1 MANETTI
8 VVKAKDES
16 GPGVKSAETR
26 ISGLK
31 KTIQNIAKTAGD
43 VGAEAGRAIAK
54 GVEKAGPAVAK
65 AAGAV
70 GAAGAGLFAKGFSDN
85 MSIEAANDKLAAQLG
100 MNAEGAKSF
109 GKIAGDLYADA
120 YGESLGQVNDALRAV
135 NNNIGEMDSDAE
147 LQAIT
152 ATTLDL
158 ASAFDIDLNQATAAA
173 GQLMKTGLAKN
184 ATEAM
189 DIITSGFQQGVNK
202 SDDFLDTLNEYGT
215 KFRDLGLSGQEATGL
230 MQQGLKAGARDADT
244 VADALKELAIRS
256 IDGSKTTADGFKA
269 IGLNGDKM
277 KESFAK
283 GGTAAHDALAQT
295 LDALRAVKD
304 PAERDAAAVEL
315 FGTKAEDL
323 GDSLYALDL
332 DSATAGLGNVEGA
345 AKRMGDTLNDN
356 GVARVEAMKRGFE
369 QWTQQM
375 AGAEGPM
382 GGVSAAVVAF
392 AGPALAMA
400 GQLGSLAT
408 GLAAVNVGSIAS
420 AASTVKDTAVKVVN
434 TAATYAASAAA
445 KAWAAGQWLLNAA
458 LSANPIGIVII
469 AIIALVAAIVYAY
482 RHSEKFRAIVQVAL
496 RAVGAAWDWLKS
508 KVSAAVEWIKIKSL
522 QLLAAFLNFPGRM
535 RAGFSKVFTYLIEP
549 FANGI
554 SWVRAQLD
562 KLMGY
567 IAGIPGRIKSSV
579 SGAVSGLGSFLPG
592 FAHGGIVGHAAE
604 GGARGGLVK
613 VGEHGEELVRLPYGS
628 QVIPN
633 GKTQDML
640 SGAGSGGRT
649 VLEIRSDG
657 SKLAD
662 LLLEILRKAI
672 RVRGGNVQLVLGRS

>member
-43 VGAEAGRAIAK
+43 VGAEAGRNIAK
-54 GVEKAGPAVAK
+54 GIEKAGPALAK
-65 AAGAV
+65 TAGAV
-70 GAAGAGLFAKGFSDN
+70 GAAGAGLFAKGFADN
-85 MSIEAANDKLAAQLG
+85 MEIGAANDKLAAQLG
-100 MNAEGAKSF
+100 VGSADAQKL
-109 GKIAGDLYADA
+109 GKLSGDLYANNF
-120 YGESLGQVNDALRAV
+120 GESIGQVNEAIRGVSQNLAGMVDDSEMEAV
-135 NNNIGEMDSDAE
+135 TGDVLN
-147 LQAIT
+147 
-152 ATTLDL
+152 L
-158 ASAFDIDLNQATAAA
+158 ASAFDVDLNGATAAA
-173 GQLMKTGLAKN
+173 GQLMKTGLADN
-184 ATEAM
+184 AEQAM
-189 DIITSGFQQGVNK
+189 DIITSGFQKGVDK
-202 SDDFLDTLNEYGT
+202 SGDFLDTLNEYGT
-215 KFRDLGLSGQEATGL
+215 KFRDLGLNGVEATGL
-230 MQQGLKAGARDADT
+230 MSQGLQAGARDADT

-256 IDGSKTTADGFKA
+256 IDGSKTTADGFKS

-277 KESFAK
+277 SQAFAK
-283 GGTAAHDALAQT
+283 GGTAAHDALGQT
-295 LDALRAVKD
+295 LDALRAVQD
-304 PAERDAAAVEL
+304 PAKRDAAAVEL

-323 GDSLYALDL
+323 GDSLYSLDL
-332 DSATAGLGNVEGA
+332 NSAAEGMGNVEGA
-345 AKRMGDTLNDN
+345 AKRMGDTLADN
-356 GVARVEAMKRGFE
+356 GAAKVETMKRGFE

-375 AGAEGPM
+375 ASAQGPM
-382 GGVSAAVVAF
+382 GSVSAAVVAF

-408 GLAAVNVGSIAS
+408 GLAAVNAGSIAS
-420 AASTVKDTAVKVVN
+420 AASTVKDTAVKVIN
-434 TAATYAASAAA
+434 TTATYAASAAS

-640 SGAGSGGRT
+640 SSAGSGGRT

-662 LLLEILRKAI
+662 LLLEVLRKAI